1 MMPYTPV
8 DSLRAMHRE
17 SISNVRYPDDAA
29 AARSPAIER
38 LEHRPD
44 PLGVA
49 YEVALNNLRL
59 GERLREGIAWF
70 ARLGKVSVR
79 RPA

>member
-17 SISNVRYPDDAA
+17 TFRGASYPDDSAA
-29 AARSPAIER
+29 TRSPAIEQ
-38 LEHRPD
+38 LERRPD
-44 PLGVA
+44 PIGVA
-49 YEVALNNLRL
+49 YEVALNKLRL

-70 ARLGKVSVR
+70 AWLGKVSLR